1 MINITIYLNWVMIM
15 NNKGFTLVE
24 LLAVIA
30 VIGII
35 AIIAIPKMVGT
46 SKTNKDMVYE
56 TNLKQIEKVAREY
69 VASNPDV
76 MSEDEF
82 RISLEL
88 LCNKKYLE
96 CPILDVRDDS
106 VMNGYVLV
114 TYDSNTNS
122 YNYEYKSE

>member
-1 MINITIYLNWVMIM
+1 MAILR
-15 NNKGFTLVE
+15 KKAE
-24 LLAVIA
+24 L
-30 VIGII
+30 
-35 AIIAIPKMVGT
+35 
-46 SKTNKDMVYE
+46 D
-56 TNLKQIEKVAREY
+56 NLDISDSVLEY

-76 MSEDEF
+76 MSEDGF